1 MAEGNE
7 SGCGCSTII
16 IIGLLMYIVYLLGG
30 CWFPRYNMTMKCKKY
45 EVEYMGEDRK
55 DMYSFII
62 KAVDI
67 EDAFNIALLKKDKE
81 TDVIVSICEKMWH

>member
-1 MAEGNE
+1 
-7 SGCGCSTII
+7 
-16 IIGLLMYIVYLLGG
+16 
-30 CWFPRYNMTMKCKKY
+30 MTMKCRKY
-45 EVEYMGEDRK
+45 KVEYMGEDRK

-81 TDVIVSICEKMWH
+81 TDVIVSICNLLTNRRIFDII

>member
-1 MAEGNE
+1 
-7 SGCGCSTII
+7 
-16 IIGLLMYIVYLLGG
+16 
-30 CWFPRYNMTMKCKKY
+30 MKCKKY
-45 EVEYMGEDRK
+45 DVEYMGEDRK

-81 TDVIVSICEKMWH
+81 TDDIVSICEKM